1 METLLMIPGLCS
13 DAAVWQRTIAAL
25 VGKIDCR
32 VGDTLS
38 DVTLEGMARR
48 VLAQAPDRFALAG
61 VSMGGMVAL
70 EIMRIAA
77 PRVTRLALID
87 TSARPDTFGRG
98 VYRRLANLYVG
109 MTRDF
114 QRTAER
120 GLKSLVHPEALDD
133 VRGEL
138 VEMSVRVGPQA
149 YIRQNLAV
157 IARSDLRPVLSTIDV
172 PTLVV
177 VGQEDRVTPVHLS
190 YEIQSL
196 VPKSKLHVIPDCGH
210 LPPIE
215 KPHEVAALLSAFM
228 MAVL

>member
-13 DAAVWQRTIAAL
+13 DAAVWRRTIAAL
-25 VGKIDCR
+25 DGRIDCL

-61 VSMGGMVAL
+61 LSMGGMVAL

-77 PRVTRLALID
+77 RRVTHLALID
-87 TSARPDTFGRG
+87 TSARPDSFGRG

-109 MTRDF
+109 VSSDF
-114 QRTAER
+114 QRTAQR
-120 GLKSLVHPEALDD
+120 SLRSLVHPSTPED

-149 YIRQNLAV
+149 YVRQNRAV
-157 IARSDLRPVLSTIDV
+157 IARSDLRPVLSTIDI
-172 PTLVV
+172 PTIVV
-177 VGQEDRVTPVHLS
+177 VGQEDRVTPVRLS

-196 VPKSKLHVIPDCGH
+196 VPESKLHAIPDCGH

-215 KPHEVAALLSAFM
+215 KPHEVAALLSAFI
-228 MAVL
+228 APRH

>member
-13 DAAVWQRTIAAL
+13 DATVWRRTIAAL
-25 VGKIDCR
+25 DGKVDCL

-38 DVTLEGMARR
+38 DGTLEGMARR

-77 PRVTRLALID
+77 RRVTRLALID
-87 TSARPDTFGRG
+87 TSARPDSLGRG

-109 MTRDF
+109 VTSDF

-120 GLKSLVHPEALDD
+120 NLKSLVHPSTPED

-138 VEMSVRVGPQA
+138 VGMSVRVGPQA
-149 YIRQNLAV
+149 YIRQNLAI
-157 IARSDLRPVLSTIDV
+157 IARRDLRPVLPTIDI
-172 PTLVV
+172 PTMVV
-177 VGQEDRVTPVHLS
+177 VGKEDRLTPVHLS
-190 YEIQSL
+190 YEMQNL
-196 VPKSKLHVIPDCGH
+196 VRESKLHVIPDCGH

-215 KPHEVAALLSAFM
+215 KPRHMAALLSAL
-228 MAVL
+228 VTHGH

>member
-13 DAAVWQRTIAAL
+13 DATVWRRTIAAL
-25 VGKIDCR
+25 DGKIDCLI
-32 VGDTLS
+32 GDTIS

-48 VLAQAPDRFALAG
+48 ILVQAPDRFALEG

-77 PRVTRLALID
+77 RRVTRLALID
-87 TSARPDTFGRG
+87 TSARPDSLGRG

-120 GLKSLVHPEALDD
+120 SVKSLVHPSTPED
-133 VRGEL
+133 VRREL
-138 VEMSVRVGPQA
+138 VGMSALVGPQA
-149 YIRQNLAV
+149 YMRQNRALM
-157 IARSDLRPVLSTIDV
+157 ARPDLRPVLSTIDI
-172 PTLVV
+172 PTIVV
-177 VGQEDRVTPVHLS
+177 VGREDRVTPVPLS
-190 YEIQSL
+190 HEIQSL
-196 VPKSKLHVIPDCGH
+196 IPESKLHVIPDCGH

-215 KPHEVAALLSAFM
+215 KPHKVAGLLLAFM
-228 MAVL
+228 